1 MGHTRLCIADRLQA
15 FKNLWEDGCSLRT
28 LPFIQLPEGIDPQ
41 WLGVA
46 DGFVPSLT
54 NNSSDLILWRPS
66 FPSKDAPEER
76 REIPGVMSHL
86 PTSPLASD
94 MEMGALA
101 MDLSQDVLAFSRPA
115 QPNM

>member
-1 MGHTRLCIADRLQA
+1 M
-15 FKNLWEDGCSLRT
+15 
-28 LPFIQLPEGIDPQ
+28 PFIQLPEGIDPQ

-46 DGFVPSLT
+46 DGFIPSLT

-66 FPSKDAPEER
+66 FPCKDAREER

-86 PTSPLASD
+86 PTSPSPQASD
-94 MEMGALA
+94 VEMGALA

-115 QPNM
+115 QPNV

>member
-1 MGHTRLCIADRLQA
+1 M
-15 FKNLWEDGCSLRT
+15 
-28 LPFIQLPEGIDPQ
+28 
-41 WLGVA
+41 A
-46 DGFVPSLT
+46 DGFIPSLT

-86 PTSPLASD
+86 PTSPSPQASD
-94 MEMGALA
+94 VEMGSLA
-101 MDLSQDVLAFSRPA
+101 MDLSQDLLAFSRPA